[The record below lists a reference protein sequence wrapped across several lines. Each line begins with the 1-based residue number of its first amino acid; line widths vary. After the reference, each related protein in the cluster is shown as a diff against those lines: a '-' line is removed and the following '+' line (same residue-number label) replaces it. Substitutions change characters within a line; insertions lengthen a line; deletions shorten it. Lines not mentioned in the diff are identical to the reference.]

1 MKYIKLFMLLAVTAF
16 FAACSD
22 DDASWNSNADVTVE
36 MGKTEVK
43 VKEGAGL
50 FNVPIVVKGET
61 TAPVRVHVSMRE
73 SGSNPAKKDVNY
85 MVTDTTIVISDGA
98 GKVEIKTVDD
108 DEINE
113 NRTFEVYIVSADGA
127 KVGANSSTTVVL
139 RDNDSE
145 FYEKLQG
152 VWKMK
157 YVDANGAAKEWSV
170 TVTGGDEE
178 SEDYNHYLYVSGMM
192 GYDWTMAVLKYDYDK
207 ATKQG
212 SLAFDEL
219 GSYKFADGVDFAL
232 GNAPNSVRLF
242 SKDGRNLTTEPIGGT
257 WSADFK
263 TVTFDADKV
272 LCGGIFGSDG
282 SFTGY
287 TWFSAKSITMVR

>member
-22 DDASWNSNADVTVE
+22 DDASWNTNADVTVE

-98 GKVEIKTVDD
+98 GKVEVKTVDD

-113 NRTFEVYIVSADGA
+113 KRTFEVYIVSADGA
-127 KVGANSSTTVVL
+127 KVGANSSTNVVL

-157 YVDANGAAKEWSV
+157 CVTTKGAQEWSV

-219 GSYKFADGVDFAL
+219 GSYPFADGVDFEL
-232 GNAPNSVRLF
+232 GNAPNYVCLYQRTSQ
-242 SKDGRNLTTEPIGGT
+242 GLTTEPIGGT

-263 TVTFDADKV
+263 TVTFDPDKV
-272 LCGGIFGSDG
+272 LAGAIFGADG
-282 SFTGY
+282 TFTGW
-287 TWFSAKSITMVR
+287 TWFSVKKITMVR

>member
-1 MKYIKLFMLLAVTAF
+1 MLLAVTAF

-22 DDASWNSNADVTVE
+22 DDASWNTNADVTVE

-85 MVTDTTIVISDGA
+85 MVTDTTIIVSDGA
-98 GKVEIKTVDD
+98 GKVEVKTVDD

-127 KVGANSSTTVVL
+127 KVGANSSTNVVL

-145 FYEKLQG
+145 FYEKLLG
-152 VWKMK
+152 VWNMK
-157 YVDANGAAKEWSV
+157 CVDAKGAAKEWSV

-192 GYDWTMAVLKYDYDK
+192 GYDWTMAVLKYD
-207 ATKQG
+207 
-212 SLAFDEL
+212 
-219 GSYKFADGVDFAL
+219 
-232 GNAPNSVRLF
+232 
-242 SKDGRNLTTEPIGGT
+242 
-257 WSADFK
+257 
-263 TVTFDADKV
+263 
-272 LCGGIFGSDG
+272 
-282 SFTGY
+282 
-287 TWFSAKSITMVR
+287 